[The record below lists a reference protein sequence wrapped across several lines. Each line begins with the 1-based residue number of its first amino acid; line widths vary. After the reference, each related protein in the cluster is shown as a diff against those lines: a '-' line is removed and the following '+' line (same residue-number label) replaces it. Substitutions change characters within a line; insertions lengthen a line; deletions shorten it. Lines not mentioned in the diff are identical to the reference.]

1 MNRSS
6 SCNCRRKDQCSL
18 AGNCQ
23 AKSIVCKATVNNGE
37 GTKQYIGLTEN
48 TFKQCYSSHLQSMRH
63 KKYESS
69 TELSKYI
76 WRMKRS
82 SKDTNKWSI
91 HKRAPAYSNATKRC
105 KLCLAEKLAIVT
117 ADRTITLSKRSE
129 MVSWYVPMKI
139 KFTSLHKT
147 DQVFYHDSCHFS
159 HLLFL
164 IPVSVRV

>member
-1 MNRSS
+1 MSSMNDIVKAHNKKVLAEGVEMNRSS

-129 MVSWYVPMKI
+129 MVSKCRHENKI
-139 KFTSLHKT
+139 YLSA
-147 DQVFYHDSCHFS
+147 
-159 HLLFL
+159 
-164 IPVSVRV
+164 